1 MVTKITSMAPPMKKG
16 CSEGC
21 DVALENAIIS
31 NLEMVT
37 LDEKERLGVITKRL
51 FER

>member
-1 MVTKITSMAPPMKKG
+1 MVKKITSMAPPMKKG
-16 CSEGC
+16 CGQGC

-31 NLEMVT
+31 NLDIVT

-51 FER
+51 FDR